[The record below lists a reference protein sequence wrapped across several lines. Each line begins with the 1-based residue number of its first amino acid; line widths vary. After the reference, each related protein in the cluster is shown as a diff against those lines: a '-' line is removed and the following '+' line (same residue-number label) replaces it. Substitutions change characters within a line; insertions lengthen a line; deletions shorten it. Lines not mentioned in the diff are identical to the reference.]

1 MYHLYNFPLLPRDLS
16 LYIYNFTRNNAAN
29 TIIDYWYR
37 YISKKTIAA
46 QLVLEI
52 TNRLN
57 TYTVDYVYN
66 YNPNNSTYNLNTPYN
81 LHQQTYAN
89 RIYTVLNYCDNVL
102 TGNEDSHWWLRR
114 MNIIAQAIYYN
125 FNAFN
130 HSNMDIQNLLR
141 NINMQ
146 YRNIINKF
154 QNYNYPNNNNIGA
167 FNNDINIIN
176 NI

>member
-1 MYHLYNFPLLPRDLS
+1 MYHLYNFPLLPKDLS
-16 LYIYNFTRNNAAN
+16 LHIDNFTRNNAVN

-37 YISKKTIAA
+37 YISRKTIAA
-46 QLVLEI
+46 QLILEI

-57 TYTVDYVYN
+57 IYTVDYVYN
-66 YNPNNSTYNLNTPYN
+66 YNHNNSTYNLNTPYN

-89 RIYTVLNYCDNVL
+89 RINTVLNYCDNVL

-125 FNAFN
+125 FNTFN
-130 HSNMDIQNLLR
+130 NSNIDIQNLLR
-141 NINMQ
+141 NINIL
-146 YRNIINKF
+146 YRNILNKF
-154 QNYNYPNNNNIGA
+154 QNYNYPMNNNIST
-167 FNNDINIIN
+167 FNNNINTIN